1 MIISADIRLD
11 STQQNV
17 LTRIN
22 IWIARIDVN
31 ENVLCF
37 DVVSFAMM
45 MTVCCFLTLCDLV
58 TPKVWIGSIC
68 NLVGRVLNLCFMR
81 RASIEV
87 NIQ

>member
-1 MIISADIRLD
+1 M
-11 STQQNV
+11 

-22 IWIARIDVN
+22 KLLDYSIARIDVN

-58 TPKVWIGSIC
+58 TPTVWIGSIC
-68 NLVGRVLNLCFMR
+68 NLVGRVLFMFYETGVNRSEYTVNLFDYF
-81 RASIEV
+81 
-87 NIQ
+87 